1 MVLGRAGMKL
11 EAQKFALYLLIPI
24 TASIVYNEPSV
35 QQWSADYFQF
45 MKYPSNPKTNLKQ
58 EFEELRK
65 QREED
70 AKEEERRKKGRE
82 EYLMQLKKLNVARG
96 GGGGSEN
103 GTVDD
108 ATTTQRRGWFGW
120 PDRWRRGKD
129 SSSSSAGGD
138 GENLP

>member
-11 EAQKFALYLLIPI
+11 EAQKFALYLLIPM

-45 MKYPSNPKTNLKQ
+45 
-58 EFEELRK
+58 EEWRK